1 MPCSEYSGIGARSS
15 MKLVLI
21 PGLDGTGDLFAPFVA
36 ALDGIDCQVISYPP
50 DREMNYA
57 EHEAYVRERLP
68 ATGDF
73 ALLAESFSGPVGV
86 SIAAAPPANLRGLIL
101 CCSFA
106 SNPLPVFG
114 PLSRLIAAFPAMKIP
129 PALFAPFLYAGH
141 ATPELRRAHSSAM
154 AKVKA
159 STLRARVAA
168 ILAVDQSA
176 LLRRIQIPIHYLLAR
191 GDRLVP
197 RAAYQRIHLLR
208 PDIGLDEIDG
218 PHFLL
223 QTKAVE
229 SAARVAR
236 LMDSWRGP

>member
-1 MPCSEYSGIGARSS
+1 

-21 PGLDGTGDLFAPFVA
+21 PGLDGTGDLFAPFVD
-36 ALDGIDCQVISYPP
+36 ALVGVECRIIAYPP

-57 EHEAYVRERLP
+57 EHEAFVREHLP

-73 ALLAESFSGPVGV
+73 VLLAESFSGPVGV

-114 PLSRLIAAFPAMKIP
+114 PLSRLIAVSPAIKVP
-129 PALFAPFLYAGH
+129 PAWFAPFLYGRH
-141 ATPELRRAHSSAM
+141 VTPALRRAHFAAM

-168 ILAVDQSA
+168 ILSVDHSA
-176 LLRRIQIPIHYLLAR
+176 LLRRIGVPLHYLLAR
-191 GDRLVP
+191 QDRLVP
-197 RAAYQRIHLLR
+197 RAALERIR
-208 PDIGLDEIDG
+208 RVRADIGVDEIDA

-223 QTKAVE
+223 QTKAAE
-229 SAARVAR
+229 SAAAITR
-236 LMDSWRGP
+236 LLQAWRAG